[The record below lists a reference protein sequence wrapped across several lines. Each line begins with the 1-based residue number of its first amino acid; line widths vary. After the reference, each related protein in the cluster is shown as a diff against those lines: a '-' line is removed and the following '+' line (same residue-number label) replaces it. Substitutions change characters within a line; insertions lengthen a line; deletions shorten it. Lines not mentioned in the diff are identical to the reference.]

1 MLERATN
8 EYHEK
13 WATKNSDDYHSRSTS
28 KRIFTLLAENAWL
41 INWMAKI
48 QWNFK
53 IKSYIEYL
61 LLTGL
66 WVSER
71 SPDNSLDSIHQPA
84 TSATDS
90 NFSWLQPAPVQACC
104 KSWLHTSNMSLSECH
119 VLSNKHVALSSSA
132 YRYQQHMY
140 IMGSSRDMIAWKFW
154 TLNTCACR
162 CAWCMICKSCKVH
175 VLHVVTNAMSYK
187 SIQ

>member
-1 MLERATN
+1 
-8 EYHEK
+8 
-13 WATKNSDDYHSRSTS
+13 
-28 KRIFTLLAENAWL
+28 
-41 INWMAKI
+41 MARI

-71 SPDNSLDSIHQPA
+71 SPDNSLDSVHQPA

-119 VLSNKHVALSSSA
+119 GLSNKHVALSSSA

-140 IMGSSRDMIAWKFW
+140 IMGSSIDMIAWKFW
-154 TLNTCACR
+154 RLNTCACR
-162 CAWCMICKSCKVH
+162 FSWSVKAAKYMYY
-175 VLHVVTNAMSYK
+175 M
-187 SIQ
+187 

>member
-1 MLERATN
+1 
-8 EYHEK
+8 
-13 WATKNSDDYHSRSTS
+13 
-28 KRIFTLLAENAWL
+28 
-41 INWMAKI
+41 MARI

-71 SPDNSLDSIHQPA
+71 SPDNSLDSVHQPA

-104 KSWLHTSNMSLSECH
+104 KSWLHTSNMSQSECH
-119 VLSNKHVALSSSA
+119 VASSSSV
-132 YRYQQHMY
+132 YRYQQQMY
-140 IMGSSRDMIAWKFW
+140 IMGSSIDMIAGKFW

-175 VLHVVTNAMSYK
+175 VLHVVTNAMSYTCK